1 MRKPKVNFLKH
12 DFLINQLMQ
21 LYSFLLILMALVIML
36 ALSIYTGIERFN
48 TSNRL
53 AENSSMQ
60 LDTYVKERNAVV
72 SSVLGEFTTSDTAF
86 ESLRNYLQLSLPDY
100 FSYSNEI
107 FRQSGQSVYLPNILY
122 RLLREHAYIEEIIVQ
137 LDESD
142 DLLIASPQAPYGG
155 KHNGVRIDLANRLYF
170 ARPISQPSNYAQPL
184 GQVYVVFQAETV
196 MANQA
201 QDNQLHGV
209 SSFLYTANGQR
220 LFQSADGLSEEEI
233 QQIDDVMARGQGDAV
248 LDKAY
253 YVQRQQTVSGEISL
267 VLLSKKIIW
276 GEIIQKTLVIF
287 AIGAAVIGL
296 LLWILQRT
304 FKRYTWQVKTIVSA
318 TKAVSQG
325 DFKNQIDTKNVQQEL
340 KEIAE
345 AINQMT
351 VSINDYIEDI
361 YTLEIKQRDADMRAL
376 QAQINPHFLYNTL
389 EYIRMY
395 ALSRNQEELADVVY
409 AFSALLRNNTTQ
421 EKVKTLAE
429 EVAFCEKYVYL
440 YQMRYPDKIAYH
452 VTVDP
457 ELAQLYLPKFTLQ
470 PLVENYFVHGID
482 YQRNDNAISIKA
494 YKDEGHIVIQIK
506 DNGKGATAEEV
517 AKINDTLKIAEIE
530 KQTSI
535 GIKNVHERLRGLFGK
550 AYHMEIDAQ
559 KDAGFLITIYLTPEA
574 LKKGMT
580 HVV

>member
-122 RLLREHAYIEEIIVQ
+122 RLLREHADIEEIIVQ

-155 KHNGVRIDLANRLYF
+155 KHNDVRIDLANRLYF

-184 GQVYVVFQAETV
+184 GQVYVVFQADTV

-209 SSFLYTANGQR
+209 SSFLYTANGQQ

-233 QQIDDVMARGQGDAV
+233 QQIDDVMARGQGDAI

-457 ELAQLYLPKFTLQ
+457 KLAQLYLPKFTLQ

-494 YKDEGHIVIQIK
+494 YKDEGQIVIQIK

-517 AKINDTLKIAEIE
+517 AKINDTLKIEEIE

-550 AYHMEIDAQ
+550 AYRMEIDAK

>member
-1 MRKPKVNFLKH
+1 MRKRRVNFFKH

-21 LYSFLLILMALVIML
+21 LYSFLLIILSIVIML
-36 ALSIYTGIERFN
+36 ALSAYTGLERFH

-60 LDTYVKERNAVV
+60 LDTYVKERNTVV
-72 SSVLGEFTTSDTAF
+72 STVLGEFTNSDTAF
-86 ESLRNYLQLSLPDY
+86 ESLRNYLQLSLPEY

-107 FRQSGQSVYLPNILY
+107 FRQTGQSVYLPNILY
-122 RLLREHAYIEEIIVQ
+122 RLLREHSDIEEIIIQ

-142 DLLIASPQAPYGG
+142 DLLVASPRAPYGEKQRG
-155 KHNGVRIDLANRLYF
+155 TKLDLKNRLYF

-184 GQVYVVFQAETV
+184 GQVYVVFQADTV

-201 QDNQLHGV
+201 ADNEVHGID
-209 SSFLYTANGQR
+209 SFLYSTNGQR
-220 LFQSADGLSEEEI
+220 LFQSATGLSSSEV
-233 QQIDDVMARGQGDAV
+233 QMIDTAMAGENAHLLQKD
-248 LDKAY
+248 Y
-253 YVQRQQTVSGEISL
+253 YVQQQTTVSGEISL
-267 VLLSKKIIW
+267 VLLSKKVIW
-276 GEIIQKTLVIF
+276 QEIIQKSLFIF
-287 AIGAAVIGL
+287 AIGAAIIGL
-296 LLWILQRT
+296 LLWVLQRT
-304 FKRYTWQVKTIVSA
+304 FKRYTSQVKTIVAA
-318 TKAVSQG
+318 TTAVSQG
-325 DFKNQIDTKNVQQEL
+325 NFKIQIDTDQVQQEL

-457 ELAQLYLPKFTLQ
+457 ELSQLYLPKFTLQ

-494 YKDEGHIVIQIK
+494 YKKDAQIVIQIK
-506 DNGKGATAEEV
+506 DNGKGATKEQVMA
-517 AKINDTLKIAEIE
+517 INETLQIAEIE

-535 GIKNVHERLRGLFGK
+535 GIKNVHERLRGMFGNG
-550 AYHMEIDAQ
+550 YRIEITAQ
-559 KDAGFLITIYLTPEA
+559 KDAGFIIMIYLPEA
-574 LKKGMT
+574 GIKKGMT
-580 HVV
+580 HGV

>member
-122 RLLREHAYIEEIIVQ
+122 RLLREHADIEEIIVQ

-155 KHNGVRIDLANRLYF
+155 KHNDVRIDLANRLYF

-184 GQVYVVFQAETV
+184 GQVYVVFQADTV

-209 SSFLYTANGQR
+209 SSFLYTANGQQ

-233 QQIDDVMARGQGDAV
+233 QQIDDVMARGQGDAI

-550 AYHMEIDAQ
+550 AYRMEIDAQ
-559 KDAGFLITIYLTPEA
+559 KDAGFLITIYFTPEA

>member
-122 RLLREHAYIEEIIVQ
+122 RLLREHADIEEIIVQ

-155 KHNGVRIDLANRLYF
+155 KHNDVRIDLANRLYF

-184 GQVYVVFQAETV
+184 GQVYVVFQADTV

-209 SSFLYTANGQR
+209 SSFLYTANGQQ

-233 QQIDDVMARGQGDAV
+233 QQIDDVMARGQGDAI

-457 ELAQLYLPKFTLQ
+457 KLAQLYLPKFTLQ

-494 YKDEGHIVIQIK
+494 YKDEGQIVIQIK

-550 AYHMEIDAQ
+550 AYRMEIDAK

>member
-122 RLLREHAYIEEIIVQ
+122 RLLREHADIEEIIVQ

-155 KHNGVRIDLANRLYF
+155 KHNDVRIDLANRLYF

-184 GQVYVVFQAETV
+184 GQVYVVFQADTV

-209 SSFLYTANGQR
+209 SSFLYTANGQQ

-233 QQIDDVMARGQGDAV
+233 QQIDDVIARGQGDAI

-550 AYHMEIDAQ
+550 AYRMEIDAQ
-559 KDAGFLITIYLTPEA
+559 KDAGFLITIYFTPEA

>member
-122 RLLREHAYIEEIIVQ
+122 RLLREHADIEEIIVQ

-155 KHNGVRIDLANRLYF
+155 KHNDVRIDLANRLYF

-184 GQVYVVFQAETV
+184 GQVYVVFQADTV

-209 SSFLYTANGQR
+209 SSFLYTSNGQQ

-233 QQIDDVMARGQGDAV
+233 QQIDDVMARGQGDAI

-550 AYHMEIDAQ
+550 AYRMEIDAQ
-559 KDAGFLITIYLTPEA
+559 KDAGFLITIYFTPEA

>member
-122 RLLREHAYIEEIIVQ
+122 RLLREHADIEEIIVQ

-155 KHNGVRIDLANRLYF
+155 KHNDVRIDLANRLYF

-184 GQVYVVFQAETV
+184 GQVYVVFQADTV

-209 SSFLYTANGQR
+209 SSFLYTANGQQ

-233 QQIDDVMARGQGDAV
+233 QQIDDVMARGQGDAI

-296 LLWILQRT
+296 LLWVLQRT

-550 AYHMEIDAQ
+550 AYRMEIDAQ
-559 KDAGFLITIYLTPEA
+559 KDAGFLITIYFTPEA

>member
-122 RLLREHAYIEEIIVQ
+122 RLLREHADIEEIIVQ

-184 GQVYVVFQAETV
+184 GQVYVVFQADTV

-550 AYHMEIDAQ
+550 AYRMEIDAQ

>member
-122 RLLREHAYIEEIIVQ
+122 RLLREHADIEEIIVQ

-184 GQVYVVFQAETV
+184 GQVYVVFQADTV

-233 QQIDDVMARGQGDAV
+233 QQIDDVMARGQDDAV

-325 DFKNQIDTKNVQQEL
+325 DFKNQIDTKNVKQEL

-351 VSINDYIEDI
+351 VNINDYIEDI

-550 AYHMEIDAQ
+550 AYRMEIDAQ
-559 KDAGFLITIYLTPEA
+559 KDAGFLITIYFTPEA

>member
-122 RLLREHAYIEEIIVQ
+122 RLLREHADIEEIIVQ

-155 KHNGVRIDLANRLYF
+155 KHNDVRIDLANRLYF

-184 GQVYVVFQAETV
+184 GQVYVVFQADTV

-287 AIGAAVIGL
+287 AIGTAVIGL

-494 YKDEGHIVIQIK
+494 YKDEGQIVIQIK

-550 AYHMEIDAQ
+550 AYRMEIDAQ
-559 KDAGFLITIYLTPEA
+559 KDAGFLITIYLTSEA

>member
-122 RLLREHAYIEEIIVQ
+122 RLLREHADIEEIIVQ

-155 KHNGVRIDLANRLYF
+155 KHNDVRIDLANRLYF

-184 GQVYVVFQAETV
+184 GQVYVVFQADTV

-209 SSFLYTANGQR
+209 SSFLYTANGQQ

-233 QQIDDVMARGQGDAV
+233 QQIDDVIARGQGDAI

-550 AYHMEIDAQ
+550 AYRMEIDAQ

>member
-122 RLLREHAYIEEIIVQ
+122 RLLREHADIEEIIVQ

-155 KHNGVRIDLANRLYF
+155 KHNDVRIDLANRLYF

-184 GQVYVVFQAETV
+184 GQVYVVFQADTV

-209 SSFLYTANGQR
+209 SSFLYTANGQQ

-233 QQIDDVMARGQGDAV
+233 QQIDDVMARGQGDAI

-550 AYHMEIDAQ
+550 AYRMEIDAK

>member
-122 RLLREHAYIEEIIVQ
+122 RLLREHADIEEIIVQ

-155 KHNGVRIDLANRLYF
+155 KHNDVRIDLANRLYF

-184 GQVYVVFQAETV
+184 GQVYVVFQADTV

-209 SSFLYTANGQR
+209 SSFLYTANGQQ

-233 QQIDDVMARGQGDAV
+233 QQIDDVMARGQGDAI

-494 YKDEGHIVIQIK
+494 YKDEGLIVIQIK

-550 AYHMEIDAQ
+550 AYRMEIDAQ
-559 KDAGFLITIYLTPEA
+559 KDAGFLITIYFTPEA

>member
-122 RLLREHAYIEEIIVQ
+122 RLLREHADIEEIIVQ

-155 KHNGVRIDLANRLYF
+155 KHNDVRIDLANRLYF

-184 GQVYVVFQAETV
+184 GQVYVVFQADTV

-209 SSFLYTANGQR
+209 SSFLYTANGQQ

-233 QQIDDVMARGQGDAV
+233 QQIDDVMARGQGDAI

-550 AYHMEIDAQ
+550 AYRMEIDAQ

>member
-122 RLLREHAYIEEIIVQ
+122 RLLREHADIEEIIVQ

-155 KHNGVRIDLANRLYF
+155 KHNDVRIDLANRLYF

-184 GQVYVVFQAETV
+184 GQVYVVFQADTV

-209 SSFLYTANGQR
+209 SSFLYTANGQQ

-233 QQIDDVMARGQGDAV
+233 QQIDDVIARGQGDAI

-304 FKRYTWQVKTIVSA
+304 FKRHTWQVKTIVSA

-550 AYHMEIDAQ
+550 AYRMEIDAQ
-559 KDAGFLITIYLTPEA
+559 KDAGFLITIYFTPEA

>member
-122 RLLREHAYIEEIIVQ
+122 RLLREHADIEEIIVQ

-155 KHNGVRIDLANRLYF
+155 KHNDVRIDLANRLYF

-184 GQVYVVFQAETV
+184 GQVYVVFQADTV

-209 SSFLYTANGQR
+209 SSFLYTANGQQ

-233 QQIDDVMARGQGDAV
+233 QQIDDVMARGQDDAI

-550 AYHMEIDAQ
+550 AYRMEIDAQ

>member
-122 RLLREHAYIEEIIVQ
+122 RLLREHADIEEIIVQ

-155 KHNGVRIDLANRLYF
+155 KHNDVRIDLANRLYF

-184 GQVYVVFQAETV
+184 GQVYVVFQADTV

-209 SSFLYTANGQR
+209 SSFLYTANGQQ

-233 QQIDDVMARGQGDAV
+233 QQIDDVMARGQGDAI